1 MNKIITPA
9 TTSVIPVAMLC
20 IGDRDCNGSSCS
32 IEALYSYS
40 SDNETVIEEAMD
52 SPLMVSTLPTLSS
65 VLLGLTGLGVRGL
78 LKKQTA
84 WYSQIF
90 LL

>member
-1 MNKIITPA
+1 
-9 TTSVIPVAMLC
+9 
-20 IGDRDCNGSSCS
+20 
-32 IEALYSYS
+32 
-40 SDNETVIEEAMD
+40 
-52 SPLMVSTLPTLSS
+52 MVSTLPLY
-65 VLLGLTGLGVRGL
+65 LLHFLVTGLGVRGL